1 MNLRLAP
8 SIANRIFVI
17 TGILLLLMTAVTA
30 LSAIMSMRVGS
41 LITNVGDTYLPVYGG
56 FARAHIR
63 ALEQSFMLREA
74 AIARL
79 EDTQDEAAIDQMLQS
94 ASAFGAQAEQELAEA
109 RKLIAMHVAGA
120 VRFGDDVELGR
131 LDARADDILKDRG
144 AYNAAVASF
153 VTALKANDRPAIAA
167 SLARLDSERGKI
179 NDRLEDTRARTLKV
193 AQHAVTV
200 TRADQERVILLTF
213 VTLLIA
219 AIIGLILSARLARS
233 LVKSMKSLMSAT
245 EAIELGK
252 FDSELPV
259 TSNDEIGKLTRAFN
273 LMIGELKLKEK
284 IRDTFGKYVDPK
296 VVAGLIE
303 RPELTGSTG
312 DRRNMTVY
320 FCDMKGFTSL
330 SEEITPASLV
340 TLLNR
345 YFTLMSAEI
354 RDRGGV
360 VDKYM
365 GDAVMAFWGPPF
377 VAADQQARLACEAAM
392 AQLKVFER
400 FIAEVPDL
408 IGYKRFVPDI
418 GIRIGI
424 ATGEVIVGNIGS
436 AVSMNYTVM
445 GDTVNTASRIEGIN
459 RIYGT
464 HILINEATALAVR
477 GQFLLREIDRIVVKG
492 RSEPVAV
499 FEVMGDAK
507 TEDGSLNALAERY
520 ESGLAAYRARQWA
533 TAAAHFRACLELA
546 PDDGPANAM
555 ISRIGENEANP
566 PPENWDGAFTMH
578 EK

>member
-1 MNLRLAP
+1 M
-8 SIANRIFVI
+8 
-17 TGILLLLMTAVTA
+17 LLMAAVTA
-30 LSAIMSMRVGS
+30 LNAIMSMRVGS
-41 LITNVGDTYLPVYGG
+41 LITTVGDTYLPVYGDL
-56 FARAHIR
+56 ARSHIR
-63 ALEQSFMLREA
+63 ALEQSFMLRKA
-74 AIARL
+74 AIAGL
-79 EDTQDEAAIDQMLQS
+79 ENVPDQAAIDQMLQS
-94 ASAFGAQAEQELAEA
+94 ADALGAQAEQELASA
-109 RKLIAMHVAGA
+109 RDLIAKHIAGSA
-120 VRFGDDVELGR
+120 RFGDDIELGR
-131 LDARADDILKDRG
+131 LDAHADDILKDRD
-144 AYNAAVASF
+144 AYNAAVTDLVA
-153 VTALKANDRPAIAA
+153 ALKANDHPAITA
-167 SLARLDSERGKI
+167 SLTRLDAEHQTI

-193 AQHAVTV
+193 AQRAVTI

-213 VTLLIA
+213 VTLIIA
-219 AIIGLILSARLARS
+219 IVIGLILSARLARNM
-233 LVKSMKSLMSAT
+233 VASMKSLMRAT

-273 LMIGELKLKEK
+273 LMIGELRLKEK

-320 FCDMKGFTSL
+320 FCDMRGFTSL

-354 RDRGGV
+354 RDRGGI

-377 VAADQQARLACEAAM
+377 VAADQQARLACEAAL
-392 AQLKVFER
+392 AQLKRFNS

-418 GIRIGI
+418 GMRIGI
-424 ATGEVIVGNIGS
+424 ATGDVIVGNIGS
-436 AVSMNYTVM
+436 SVSMNYTVM

-459 RIYGT
+459 RIFGT
-464 HILINEATALAVR
+464 RILINEATAQAVR
-477 GQFLLREIDRIVVKG
+477 GHLLLREVDRIVVKG
-492 RSEPVAV
+492 KSASVAV
-499 FEVMGDAK
+499 FEVIGSAK
-507 TEDGSLNALAERY
+507 DETAELATLIERY
-520 ESGLAAYRARQWA
+520 ESGLAAYRARDWT
-533 TAAAHFRACLELA
+533 TAAVHFRACLEIA
-546 PDDGPANAM
+546 PHDGPADTMLA
-555 ISRIGENEANP
+555 RIAEYSANP
-566 PPENWDGAFTMH
+566 PPEDWDGAFTMD

>member
-1 MNLRLAP
+1 MRFHLNP
-8 SIANRIFVI
+8 SIANRIFII
-17 TGILLLLMTAVTA
+17 TAILLALMAGVTA
-30 LSAIMSMRVGS
+30 LNAIMSTRVGS
-41 LITNVGDTYLPVYGG
+41 LITTVGKTYLPAYGEL
-56 FARAHIR
+56 ARSHIR

-74 AIARL
+74 AIARF
-79 EDTQDEAAIDQMLQS
+79 EDSPDEAKIDQMLKDASQFGEQS
-94 ASAFGAQAEQELAEA
+94 ELELVNA
-109 RKLIAMHVAGA
+109 RKAIAEHVASG

-131 LDARADDILKDRG
+131 LDAHVEDILKDREHYKR
-144 AYNAAVASF
+144 ATANFVAAIES
-153 VTALKANDRPAIAA
+153 NDRAGVENTLLLLDAEQQKLNDHLEETRTRMLAI
-167 SLARLDSERGKI
+167 SD
-179 NDRLEDTRARTLKV
+179 
-193 AQHAVTV
+193 HAVSV
-200 TRADQERVILLTF
+200 TRANEQRVIALTF

-219 AIIGLILSARLARS
+219 VIIGLILSARLARN
-233 LVKSMKSLMSAT
+233 LVASMKSLMSAT
-245 EAIELGK
+245 EAIEHGR

-259 TSNDEIGKLTRAFN
+259 TSNDEIGRLARAFN

-284 IRDTFGKYVDPK
+284 IRETFGKYVDPK

-345 YFTLMSAEI
+345 YFTLMSEEI
-354 RDRGGV
+354 RKRGGV

-377 VAADQQARLACEAAM
+377 VAGDQQAKLACEAAL
-392 AQLKVFER
+392 AQIGRFEG
-400 FIAEVPDL
+400 FIAEVPEL
-408 IGYKRFVPDI
+408 LGYKKFVPDI

-424 ATGEVIVGNIGS
+424 ATGDVIVGNIGS

-464 HILINEATALAVR
+464 RILINEATAQAVR

-492 RSEPVAV
+492 KSAPVGI
-499 FEVMGDAK
+499 FEVIGDASAE
-507 TEDGSLNALAERY
+507 TASSIALIERY
-520 ESGLAAYRARQWA
+520 GSGIAAYRARDWTEA
-533 TAAAHFRACLELA
+533 MAHFTACLEIA
-546 PDDGPANAM
+546 PHDGPAKAM
-555 ISRIGENEANP
+555 IARITEYEAVP
-566 PPENWDGAFTMH
+566 PSADWDGAFTMH

>member
-1 MNLRLAP
+1 MRFRLAP

-17 TGILLLLMTAVTA
+17 TGILLLLMAAVTA
-30 LSAIMSMRVGS
+30 LNAIMSMRVGS
-41 LITNVGDTYLPVYGG
+41 LITTVGDTYLPVYGDL
-56 FARAHIR
+56 ARSHIR

-79 EDTQDEAAIDQMLQS
+79 EDDPDEAVVEQRLKS
-94 ASAFGAQAEQELAEA
+94 AADFGVQAEQELTNA
-109 RKLIAMHVAGA
+109 RDLIAKHVAGS
-120 VRFGDDVELGR
+120 VRFGDDIELGR
-131 LDARADDILKDRG
+131 LDAHADDILKDRD
-144 AYNAAVASF
+144 AYNAAIATFVA
-153 VTALKANDRPAIAA
+153 ALKANDRPAIAA
-167 SLARLDSERGKI
+167 SLTRLDAERQTI

-193 AQHAVTV
+193 AEGAVTV
-200 TRADQERVILLTF
+200 TRADQQRVILLTF
-213 VTLLIA
+213 VTLIIA
-219 AIIGLILSARLARS
+219 IIIGLILSARLARN
-233 LVKSMKSLMSAT
+233 LVASMKSLMSAT

-284 IRDTFGKYVDPK
+284 IRETFGKYVDPK

-303 RPELTGSTG
+303 RPELTGSSG

-320 FCDMKGFTSL
+320 FCDLKGFTSL

-354 RDRGGV
+354 RDRGGI

-392 AQLKVFER
+392 AQLKVFDS

-408 IGYKRFVPDI
+408 IGYKRFAPDI

-424 ATGEVIVGNIGS
+424 ATGDVIVGNIGS

-459 RIYGT
+459 RVYGT
-464 HILINEATALAVR
+464 RILINEATAQAVR
-477 GQFLLREIDRIVVKG
+477 GHFLLREVDRIVVKG
-492 RSEPVAV
+492 RSAPVAV

-507 TEDGSLNALAERY
+507 AEDGAAAALVERY
-520 ESGLAAYRARQWA
+520 ESGLAAYRARDWA
-533 TAAAHFRACLELA
+533 SAATQFRAVLELS
-546 PDDGPANAM
+546 PDDGPAKAM
-555 ISRIGENEANP
+555 IARIGEHDANP
-566 PPENWDGAFTMH
+566 PPENWDGAFMMRV
-578 EK
+578 K

>member
-1 MNLRLAP
+1 MRLRLNP

-17 TGILLLLMTAVTA
+17 TAILLALMAGVTA
-30 LSAIMSMRVGS
+30 LNAIMSTRVGS
-41 LITNVGDTYLPVYGG
+41 LITTVGKTYLPAYGDL
-56 FARAHIR
+56 ARSHIR

-74 AIARL
+74 AIARF
-79 EDTQDEAAIDQMLQS
+79 EDTPDQAAIDQML
-94 ASAFGAQAEQELAEA
+94 ASAQEFGAQAEQELANA
-109 RKLIAMHVAGA
+109 RKAIAEHVASG
-120 VRFGDDVELGR
+120 VRFGDDVDLGR
-131 LDARADDILKDRG
+131 LDAHVDDILNDREH
-144 AYNAAVASF
+144 YKAAVADF
-153 VTALKANDRPAIAA
+153 IAALKKNDRPGIE
-167 SLARLDSERGKI
+167 STLRLLDTERQKV
-179 NDRLEDTRARTLKV
+179 NDHLEETRARML
-193 AQHAVTV
+193 AIAEHAVSV
-200 TRADQERVILLTF
+200 TRADQQRVIILTF

-219 AIIGLILSARLARS
+219 IIIGVILSARLARS
-233 LVKSMKSLMSAT
+233 LVASMKSLMSAT
-245 EAIELGK
+245 EAIESGR

-284 IRDTFGKYVDPK
+284 IRETFGKYVDPK

-303 RPELTGSTG
+303 RPELTGSSG

-345 YFTLMSAEI
+345 YFTLMSEEI
-354 RDRGGV
+354 RKRGGV

-377 VAADQQARLACEAAM
+377 VAADQQAQLACEAAL
-392 AQLKVFER
+392 AQIGRFDS
-400 FIAEVPDL
+400 FIAEVPEL
-408 IGYKRFVPDI
+408 LGYKKFVPDI

-424 ATGEVIVGNIGS
+424 ATGDVIVGNIGS

-464 HILINEATALAVR
+464 RILINEATAQAVR
-477 GQFLLREIDRIVVKG
+477 GQLLLREVDRIVVKG
-492 RSEPVAV
+492 KSAPISV

-507 TEDGSLNALAERY
+507 AETTELSGVDRAL
-520 ESGLAAYRARQWA
+520 
-533 TAAAHFRACLELA
+533 
-546 PDDGPANAM
+546 
-555 ISRIGENEANP
+555 
-566 PPENWDGAFTMH
+566 
-578 EK
+578 

>member
-1 MNLRLAP
+1 MRFRIAP
-8 SIANRIFVI
+8 SIANRIFII
-17 TGILLLLMTAVTA
+17 TGILLLLMAAVTA
-30 LSAIMSMRVGS
+30 LNAIMSMRVGS
-41 LITNVGDTYLPVYGG
+41 LITTVGNTYLPAYGSL
-56 FARAHIR
+56 ARSHIR

-79 EDTQDEAAIDQMLQS
+79 ENTHDDAAIDQMLKS
-94 ASAFGAQAEQELAEA
+94 AADFGSQAETELATA
-109 RKLIAMHVAGA
+109 RDLIDQHIASS

-131 LDARADDILKDRG
+131 LDARSDGIALDRQ
-144 AYNAAVASF
+144 AYNA
-153 VTALKANDRPAIAA
+153 TIAA
-167 SLARLDSERGKI
+167 FVAAIKASDRSAIQVSLKGLDSERQKI
-179 NDRLEDTRARTLKV
+179 NERLEETRAEMQNIATN
-193 AQHAVTV
+193 AVTL
-200 TRADQERVILLTF
+200 TRADQQRVILLTF

-219 AIIGLILSARLARS
+219 IIIGLILSARLARS
-233 LVKSMKSLMSAT
+233 LVASMKSLMKAT
-245 EAIELGK
+245 EAIEHGK
-252 FDSELPV
+252 FEAELPV
-259 TSNDEIGKLTRAFN
+259 TSDDEIGRLTRAFN

-377 VAADQQARLACEAAM
+377 VASDQQARLACEAAV
-392 AQLKVFER
+392 AQLKRFDS
-400 FIAEVPDL
+400 FIAEVPEL

-424 ATGEVIVGNIGS
+424 ATGDVIVGNIGS

-464 HILINEATALAVR
+464 RILINEATAQAVR

-492 RSEPVAV
+492 RSAAAAV
-499 FEVMGDAK
+499 FEVMGELKDEDAVLTRLADIYK
-507 TEDGSLNALAERY
+507 EGLNAYRGRDWEKAE
-520 ESGLAAYRARQWA
+520 EF
-533 TAAAHFRACLELA
+533 FRACLDVA
-546 PDDGPANAM
+546 PDDGPARVMMARVAEFAA
-555 ISRIGENEANP
+555 SP
-566 PPENWDGAFTMH
+566 PPADWDGAFTMQ

>member
-1 MNLRLAP
+1 
-8 SIANRIFVI
+8 
-17 TGILLLLMTAVTA
+17 
-30 LSAIMSMRVGS
+30 
-41 LITNVGDTYLPVYGG
+41 
-56 FARAHIR
+56 
-63 ALEQSFMLREA
+63 
-74 AIARL
+74 
-79 EDTQDEAAIDQMLQS
+79 
-94 ASAFGAQAEQELAEA
+94 
-109 RKLIAMHVAGA
+109 MHVAGA

-520 ESGLAAYRARQWA
+520 ESGLAAYRGRQWA

-555 ISRIGENEANP
+555 IARIGENEANP